1 MHKIYKEEHTEAVLL
16 VGAANAFNSLNRKG
30 FLPNIN
36 VVSPLISIYVQNC
49 YTLTSRLFIIGGTEI
64 KPSEGTTQGD
74 LVAMPIYVYTT
85 PANGIRDNQY
95 KNKFWR

>member
-30 FLPNIN
+30 FLHNIN

-64 KPSEGTTQGD
+64 KLSEGTTQGD

-95 KNKFWR
+95 KNKF